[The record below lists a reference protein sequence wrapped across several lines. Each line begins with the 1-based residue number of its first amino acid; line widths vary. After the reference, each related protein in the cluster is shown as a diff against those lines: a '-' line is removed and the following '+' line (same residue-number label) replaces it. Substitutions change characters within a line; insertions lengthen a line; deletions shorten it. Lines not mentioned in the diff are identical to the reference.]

1 MANSHKVVI
10 IGDTGVGKSSILCR
24 YVFNTFDDNMNS
36 TFGAGF
42 KTKEV
47 PLKSGEKI
55 KLNLWDTAG
64 QERYDSLTK
73 MYFKGAEAAIVVYD
87 ITDDLSFEKAKK
99 WVVELEES
107 QMQDSSKIITILV
120 GNKCD
125 YVD

>member
-1 MANSHKVVI
+1 MKDNITNNMANSHKVVI

-47 PLKSGEKI
+47 PLKNGDKL

-64 QERYDSLTK
+64 
-73 MYFKGAEAAIVVYD
+73 
-87 ITDDLSFEKAKK
+87 
-99 WVVELEES
+99 
-107 QMQDSSKIITILV
+107 
-120 GNKCD
+120 
-125 YVD
+125 